1 MTVHV
6 TSPRRAG
13 KSSGAAIGG
22 ALLTLGMFVV
32 LFLSFLIAPL
42 LLLAAAY
49 LAYLAMRPRAN
60 RGGAP
65 AAAPGTPAA
74 SGSAHGFGSGAR

>member
-13 KSSGAAIGG
+13 KSAGAAIGG
-22 ALLTLGMFVV
+22 ALLTLGMFVA

-42 LLLAAAY
+42 LLLGVAY
-49 LAYLAMRPRAN
+49 LAYLALRPKA
-60 RGGAP
+60 GASRTP
-65 AAAPGTPAA
+65 AGAPGTPAA
-74 SGSAHGFGSGAR
+74 TASAHGFGSGAR